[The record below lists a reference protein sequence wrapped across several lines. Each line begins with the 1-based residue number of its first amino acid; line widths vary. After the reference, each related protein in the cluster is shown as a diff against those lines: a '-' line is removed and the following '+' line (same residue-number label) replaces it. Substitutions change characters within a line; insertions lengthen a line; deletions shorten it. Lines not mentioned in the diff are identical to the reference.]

1 MWDFLF
7 VVPFIFGWIPTAPGT
22 RRGSFQAEGQD
33 DGAAGCVG
41 LTQGELLWGAE
52 RHLGIGVRNFCAG
65 CVCVCVDSFS
75 DSFGFSVRDFST
87 IGCIFVEMLRHL
99 RTQIRIQLRDD
110 RAWCRQGM
118 AGPALSWPPQLLADF
133 HRLG

>member
-1 MWDFLF
+1 M
-7 VVPFIFGWIPTAPGT
+7 
-22 RRGSFQAEGQD
+22 
-33 DGAAGCVG
+33 CV
-41 LTQGELLWGAE
+41 
-52 RHLGIGVRNFCAG
+52 R
-65 CVCVCVDSFS
+65 VDSFS

-87 IGCIFVEMLRHL
+87 IGCIFVEMLWHL

-133 HRLG
+133 YRLG